1 MRIKIQKAIL
11 FASVLAV
18 VVCLNLN
25 KAQAQSSNG
34 AASTA
39 QSDPEKIYEAAECS
53 EMPSFPGGEVAMSKF
68 LQKTI
73 KYPKDA
79 IRAEKQGKVFVEF
92 VVEKNGEITNL
103 KVLHGL
109 GYGLDEETMRTIRL
123 MPKWLPGRVNG
134 VSVRV
139 KMVVPVSYSITNSK

>member
-1 MRIKIQKAIL
+1 MRIKIQTAIL
-11 FASVLAV
+11 FASLLAV
-18 VVCLNLN
+18 VACLNLN
-25 KAQAQSSNG
+25 EAQAQSSNG
-34 AASTA
+34 AATTT
-39 QSDPEKIYEAAECS
+39 QSDPEKIYEAGECS
-53 EMPSFPGGEVAMSKF
+53 EMPSYPGGEVTMTKF
-68 LQKTI
+68 LQKTL
-73 KYPKDA
+73 KYPSEA

-123 MPKWLPGRVNG
+123 MPKWLPGRVKG
-134 VSVRV
+134 VSVRL